1 MSILLQMTGLSGAG
15 KTTIAQATQERLTD
29 LGYSVEIIDG
39 DAYRKT
45 LCKDL
50 GFSEA
55 DRLENIRRLGQVG
68 LDTIARGT
76 IAILAVINPYDTA
89 RQQLQQQSPHV
100 KTVFINCPLSIT
112 TKRDTKGLYRRALL
126 PKDDPDYIGHFT
138 GISDPYEVPT
148 QPDLTLETHR
158 QTQEEAVE
166 RLVAFILETIVFV

>member
-76 IAILAVINPYDTA
+76 IAILAVINPYETA

-138 GISDPYEVPT
+138 GISDPYEP
-148 QPDLTLETHR
+148 PKAADLVL
-158 QTQEEAVE
+158 QTGEQTIDESVDVLVGFVLS
-166 RLVAFILETIVFV
+166 LVAT

>member
-55 DRLENIRRLGQVG
+55 DRLENIRRLEQVG

-76 IAILAVINPYDTA
+76 IAIPAVINPYETA
-89 RQQLQQQSPHV
+89 QKNFKKTRIYFITPHISIKNVYSIAVSLKRSKRPDAPPCPVSILQN
-100 KTVFINCPLSIT
+100 I
-112 TKRDTKGLYRRALL
+112 
-126 PKDDPDYIGHFT
+126 
-138 GISDPYEVPT
+138 
-148 QPDLTLETHR
+148 
-158 QTQEEAVE
+158 
-166 RLVAFILETIVFV
+166 